1 MDILLLSRTQLISVA
16 AATNQLKTAQKRTS
30 SCVYL
35 VAIKATLLFSEGQT
49 STRHELLVLEYT
61 TVRYGKQ
68 TG

>member
-1 MDILLLSRTQLISVA
+1 MQLTGVA
-16 AATNQLKTAQKRTS
+16 AATNQLKTAQKKKS

-35 VAIKATLLFSEGQT
+35 VAIKATLLFSEGRA
-49 STRHELLVLEYT
+49 STRHELLVLKRT